1 MWSVRNLRRLIAT
14 RISATWWQGTEKQG
28 VSGIEREREQLD
40 CNETVQ
46 NEAGNVSDLLSPFS
60 LSTHAWQEEDIA
72 ACHQPWL
79 VRPGTWR
86 QTSTRSV
93 GHNLTN
99 AFSLLLAGMVSN
111 QTRRGHLLATH
122 DPVHPSE
129 SLECTWTPL
138 WGSFHHL
145 VRELGRCF
153 PWNRFGEL
161 FQVHWYLHYTTP
173 VTNTIWAEELNQ
185 CTENPRLFY
194 HEVTELR
201 EVWDWSKSKLHFLWS
216 PLGDEQIPSF
226 IKPES

>member
-46 NEAGNVSDLLSPFS
+46 NE
-60 LSTHAWQEEDIA
+60 
-72 ACHQPWL
+72 
-79 VRPGTWR
+79 
-86 QTSTRSV
+86 
-93 GHNLTN
+93 
-99 AFSLLLAGMVSN
+99 AGMVSN